1 MDVVKGLQEFFAE
14 HGMVV
19 ENLELRQ
26 EHTLEEIN
34 DGCLEY
40 VKDGYVR
47 FIMSG
52 RIVR

>member
-1 MDVVKGLQEFFAE
+1 MDVKEGLQEFFAE

-26 EHTLEEIN
+26 EHTLDEIN
-34 DGCLEY
+34 EGGLEC

-47 FIMSG
+47 FVITG